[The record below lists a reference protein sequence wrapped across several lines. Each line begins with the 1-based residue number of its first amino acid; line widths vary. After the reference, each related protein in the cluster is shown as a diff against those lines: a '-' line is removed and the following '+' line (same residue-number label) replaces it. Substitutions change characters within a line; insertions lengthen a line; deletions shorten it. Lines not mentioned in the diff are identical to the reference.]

1 MLGSHNSAT
10 YLNPRKWWM
19 KPFSWMAKCQNN
31 TILNQIQLG
40 ATVFD
45 FRIRLKGYI
54 DPDNL
59 IKNVRIVHGLVEYGN
74 NYTFECIL
82 NTIEVYTRQ
91 KQLYVII
98 VYDKQYGGKKYYNFY
113 EKLIKELVQ
122 KYPSIDFQFVD
133 DKSTWNIIKD
143 FDKKT
148 WSEEKVLYWKFSK
161 KTPIPFP
168 KLSDDGIMPFL
179 KEINDSN
186 ILIWKDFIKF

>member
-59 IKNVRIVHGLVEYGN
+59 INNVRIVHGLVEYGN
-74 NYTFECIL
+74 NYTFKSIL
-82 NTIEVYTRQ
+82 DTLNSCNQ
-91 KQLYVII
+91 NKSLYAII
-98 VYDKQYGGKKYYNFY
+98 VYDKQYGGAKYYDFY

-122 KYPSIDFQFVD
+122 IYSNIDFQFID

-143 FDKKT
+143 FENKT
-148 WSEEKVLYWKFSK
+148 WTEEKVLYWKFSK
-161 KTPIPFP
+161 KTPIPWP
-168 KLSDDGIMPFL
+168 QLEDNGVMPFL
-179 KEINDSN
+179 KDIKDPNV
-186 ILIWKDFIKF
+186 LIWKDFIKF

>member
-31 TILNQIQLG
+31 TILNQIILG

-59 IKNVRIVHGLVEYGN
+59 INNVRIVHGLVEYGD
-74 NYTFECIL
+74 NYTFKSIL
-82 NTIEVYTRQ
+82 DTLNSCNDN
-91 KQLYVII
+91 KSLYAII
-98 VYDKQYGGKKYYNFY
+98 VYDKQYGGAKYYDFY

-122 KYPSIDFQFVD
+122 IYSNIDFQFID

-143 FDKKT
+143 FENKT
-148 WSEEKVLYWKFSK
+148 WTEEKVLYWKFSK
-161 KTPIPFP
+161 KTPIPWP
-168 KLSDDGIMPFL
+168 QLEDNGVMPFL
-179 KEINDSN
+179 KDIKDPNV
-186 ILIWKDFIKF
+186 LIWKDFIKF

>member
-10 YLNPRKWWM
+10 FMNPRKWWM

-31 TILNQIQLG
+31 NICDQFRLG

-54 DPDNL
+54 NPDNL
-59 IKNVRIVHGLVEYGN
+59 INNVRIVHGLVEYGN
-74 NYTFECIL
+74 TYTFQCIL
-82 NTIEVYTRQ
+82 STLNSFSKE
-91 KQLYVII
+91 KQIYVII
-98 VYDKQYGGKKYYNFY
+98 VYDKQYGGKKYYDFY
-113 EKLIKELVQ
+113 ENLIKELVQ

-148 WSEEKVLYWKFSK
+148 WSEEKVTYWKFSK

-179 KEINDSN
+179 KEINDPN

>member
-59 IKNVRIVHGLVEYGN
+59 INNVRIVHGLVEYGN
-74 NYTFECIL
+74 NYTFKSIL
-82 NTIEVYTRQ
+82 DTLNSCNQ
-91 KQLYVII
+91 NKSLYAII
-98 VYDKQYGGKKYYNFY
+98 VYDKQYGGAKYYDFY
-113 EKLIKELVQ
+113 EKLIKELVRI
-122 KYPSIDFQFVD
+122 YSNIDFQFID

-143 FDKKT
+143 FENKT
-148 WSEEKVLYWKFSK
+148 WTEEKVLYWKFSK
-161 KTPIPFP
+161 KTPILWPQ
-168 KLSDDGIMPFL
+168 LEDNGVMPFL
-179 KEINDSN
+179 KDIKDPNV
-186 ILIWKDFIKF
+186 LIWKDFIKF

>member
-82 NTIEVYTRQ
+82 NTIEFYTRQ

-161 KTPIPFP
+161 KTPIPWP
-168 KLSDDGIMPFL
+168 QLEDNEVMPFL
-179 KEINDSN
+179 KDIKDPNV
-186 ILIWKDFIKF
+186 LIWKDFIKF

>member
-54 DPDNL
+54 NPDNL
-59 IKNVRIVHGLVEYGN
+59 INNVRIVHGLVEYGN
-74 NYTFECIL
+74 NYTFKSIL
-82 NTIEVYTRQ
+82 DTLNSCNQ
-91 KQLYVII
+91 NKSLYAII
-98 VYDKQYGGKKYYNFY
+98 VYDKQYGGAKYYDFY
-113 EKLIKELVQ
+113 EKLIKELVRI
-122 KYPSIDFQFVD
+122 YSNIDFQFVD

-161 KTPIPFP
+161 KTPIPWP
-168 KLSDDGIMPFL
+168 QLEDNGVMPFL
-179 KEINDSN
+179 KDIKDLNV
-186 ILIWKDFIKF
+186 LIWKDFIKF

>member
-10 YLNPRKWWM
+10 YLNARKWWM

-59 IKNVRIVHGLVEYGN
+59 INNVRIVHGLVEYGN
-74 NYTFECIL
+74 NYTFKSIL
-82 NTIEVYTRQ
+82 DTLNSCNQ
-91 KQLYVII
+91 NKSLYAII
-98 VYDKQYGGKKYYNFY
+98 VYDKQYGGAKYYDFY
-113 EKLIKELVQ
+113 EKLIKELVRI
-122 KYPSIDFQFVD
+122 YSNIDFQFID

-143 FDKKT
+143 FENKT
-148 WSEEKVLYWKFSK
+148 WTEEKVLYWKFSK
-161 KTPIPFP
+161 KTPIPWP
-168 KLSDDGIMPFL
+168 QLEDNGVMPFL
-179 KEINDSN
+179 KDIKDPNV
-186 ILIWKDFIKF
+186 LIWKDFIKF

>member
-59 IKNVRIVHGLVEYGN
+59 INNVRIVHGLVEYGN
-74 NYTFECIL
+74 NYTFKSIL
-82 NTIEVYTRQ
+82 DTLNSCNQ
-91 KQLYVII
+91 NKSLYAII
-98 VYDKQYGGKKYYNFY
+98 VYDKQYGGAKYYDFY
-113 EKLIKELVQ
+113 EKLIKELVRI
-122 KYPSIDFQFVD
+122 YSNIDFQFID

-143 FDKKT
+143 FENKT
-148 WSEEKVLYWKFSK
+148 WTEEKVLYWKFSK
-161 KTPIPFP
+161 KTPIPWP
-168 KLSDDGIMPFL
+168 QLEDNGVMPFL
-179 KEINDSN
+179 KDIKDPNV
-186 ILIWKDFIKF
+186 LIWKDFIKF